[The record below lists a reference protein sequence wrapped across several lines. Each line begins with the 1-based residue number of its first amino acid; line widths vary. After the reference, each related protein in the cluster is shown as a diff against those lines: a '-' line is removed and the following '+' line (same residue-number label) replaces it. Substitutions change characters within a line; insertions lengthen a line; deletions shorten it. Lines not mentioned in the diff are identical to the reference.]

1 MRRGT
6 TCKHTFRTNLDLTN
20 ATVFVTYQQGKS
32 IIIEKTGNDL
42 VVQARKITVNLTQE
56 DTLSFAANM
65 NVNIQIRYILE
76 DGTADASNIITISVQ
91 DVIKDG
97 EIAYVAPNPT
107 EDTTTTITDT
117 TGIDEGAE

>member
-20 ATVFVTYQQGKS
+20 ATVFVSYQQGKS

-76 DGTADASNIITISVQ
+76 DGTADASNIVSISVQ
-91 DVIKDG
+91 DVIKNG
-97 EIAYVAPNPT
+97 EIAYVAPNSSDDSSDEPT
-107 EDTTTTITDT
+107 ETTHD
-117 TGIDEGAE
+117 

>member
-20 ATVFVTYQQGKS
+20 ATIFVTYQQGKS
-32 IIIEKTGNDL
+32 IILEKTGNDL

-76 DGTADASNIITISVQ
+76 DGTADASNVISINVQ

-97 EIAYVAPNPT
+97 EITYVAPSSPDDSSDEPA
-107 EDTTTTITDT
+107 EDTQD
-117 TGIDEGAE
+117 